1 MHASCIMKLRS
12 IIKSKI
18 HHAVVTGAD
27 LNYIG
32 SIGIDGALMRLT
44 DIVAGERVS
53 VWNVNNGQR
62 IETYAIE
69 LREGSGD
76 IILNGPA
83 ARHFHAGDKVIIAAF
98 CLTDEAVTPRMIAVD
113 ERNRVARTLTHDD
126 SDASLVADHQ

>member
-1 MHASCIMKLRS
+1 MKLRS

-27 LNYIG
+27 LNYVG
-32 SIGIDGALMRLT
+32 SIGIDRTLMRLT

-113 ERNRVARTLTHDD
+113 ERNRLARTLTHDD

>member
-1 MHASCIMKLRS
+1 MKLRS
-12 IIKSKI
+12 ICKSKI

-32 SIGIDGALMRLT
+32 SIGIDCTLMQLT
-44 DIVAGERVS
+44 DIVAGEQVS

-113 ERNRVARTLTHDD
+113 ERNRLVRTLTHDD
-126 SDASLVADHQ
+126 SDASLVTERT

>member
-1 MHASCIMKLRS
+1 MKLRS
-12 IIKSKI
+12 ICKSKI

-32 SIGIDGALMRLT
+32 SIGIDGALLRLT
-44 DIVAGERVS
+44 DIVPGERVS

-113 ERNRVARTLTHDD
+113 ERNRLARTLTHDD